1 MRRQTITCIILLL
14 LFVLLPALALADGT
28 IYQSIMAK
36 APANDANNTTD
47 AAAANAEL
55 INAAK
60 HLYLDQVVPT
70 LLEDKVNML
79 NEKITD
85 TMMKS
90 ATILGPVPVF
100 ARQGTKAVTD
110 SASLIS
116 DVNDTKTWAFIAV
129 SGDQPLA
136 VLHLGFRRET
146 YFLSEYTGSTQA
158 EQYLECCK
166 NLGKADL
173 IGVLLLRIQ
182 NDELFVGNDDRIMLK
197 ASANNPSAKA
207 YTFSALAKAVAQ
219 QDQYSRE
226 HPNLIGG
233 SSLADFLEGKMVVAT
248 TSNAQKSGQIILYIL
263 GGMVVGLVVGAA
275 ATALVFALARRKRPV

>member
-28 IYQSIMAK
+28 IYQSIIAK
-36 APANDANNTTD
+36 TPANDANNTTD

-158 EQYLECCK
+158 EQYMECCR
-166 NLGKADL
+166 NLGKTNWKD
-173 IGVLLLRIQ
+173 ILLLRIQ
-182 NDELFVGNDDRIMLK
+182 NDELFVGSDDHIMLK

-207 YTFSALAKAVAQ
+207 YTFSSLSKAVAQ
-219 QDQYSRE
+219 QDQYNRE
-226 HPNLIGG
+226 HPNQIGG
-233 SSLADFLEGKMVVAT
+233 SSLADFLEGNVAT
-248 TSNAQKSGQIILYIL
+248 AASSNARKSGPAAMYLLI
-263 GGMVVGLVVGAA
+263 GMAVGLVAGAA
-275 ATALVFALARRKRPV
+275 ATALVFTLARRKRSV

>member
-79 NEKITD
+79 NEKTTD

-100 ARQGTKAVTD
+100 ARQGVKDVAD
-110 SASLIS
+110 PASLIS
-116 DVNDTKTWAFIAV
+116 DVIYTKTWAFIAI

-136 VLHLGFRRET
+136 VFHLGFHREA
-146 YFLSEYTGSTQA
+146 YFLSEYTGSKQA
-158 EQYLECCK
+158 EQCMECCRT
-166 NLGKADL
+166 LGKTDWKDM
-173 IGVLLLRIQ
+173 LLLRIQ
-182 NDELFVGNDDRIMLK
+182 NDELFVGSDDRIMLK

-219 QDQYSRE
+219 QDQYNRE
-226 HPNLIGG
+226 HPNQIGG
-233 SSLADFLEGKMVVAT
+233 SSLADFLEGNVAT
-248 TSNAQKSGQIILYIL
+248 AASSNARKSGPAAMYLLI
-263 GGMVVGLVVGAA
+263 GMAVGLVVGAA
-275 ATALVFALARRKRPV
+275 ATALVFTLARRKRSV